1 MDAFCLQARTVSSA
15 LLASDLRSMSTV
27 GSLLGWPQDVLW
39 RIQPDLIIEL
49 GSSRGGGDGGGGAFF
64 YATVMQFYNPT
75 GKVLSIRPRD
85 VSSGA
90 ANTGCAHCMPANETA
105 LWRSGMIRFIRGF
118 PDAADVLKQVEP
130 HRADKCARQSHKDA
144 VRVIA
149 SNPHSTGGPVRLR
162 R

>member
-1 MDAFCLQARTVSSA
+1 MQYYNPHGRVITIDPALQ
-15 LLASDLRSMSTV
+15 SDTQGVGPLRD
-27 GSLLGWPQDVLW
+27 WNQ
-39 RIQPDLIIEL
+39 DLIK
-49 GSSRGGGDGGGGAFF
+49 AH
-64 YATVMQFYNPT
+64 
-75 GKVLSIRPRD
+75 
-85 VSSGA
+85 
-90 ANTGCAHCMPANETA
+90 CAHCMPANETA

-130 HRADKCARQSHKDA
+130 HRADKCARQWHKHA

>member
-1 MDAFCLQARTVSSA
+1 M
-15 LLASDLRSMSTV
+15 
-27 GSLLGWPQDVLW
+27 QDVMW

-49 GSSRGGGDGGGGAFF
+49 GTSGGGGAFF
-64 YATVMQFYNPT
+64 YATVMQYYNPHGRVIT
-75 GKVLSIRPRD
+75 IDPALQSDTQGVGPLRD
-85 VSSGA
+85 WNQDLIKA
-90 ANTGCAHCMPANETA
+90 HCAHCMPANETA

-130 HRADKCARQSHKDA
+130 HRADKCARQWHKDA
-144 VRVIA
+144 VLVIA